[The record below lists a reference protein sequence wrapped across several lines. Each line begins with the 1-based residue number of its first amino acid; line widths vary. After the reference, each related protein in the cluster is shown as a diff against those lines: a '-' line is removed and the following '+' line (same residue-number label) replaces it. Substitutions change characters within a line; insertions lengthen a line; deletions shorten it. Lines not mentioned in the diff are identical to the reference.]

1 MFATIIQSQADN
13 GYRQT
18 VLVPQNGEVRVYDR
32 TVAETSQ
39 RGIAGSWVEVTE
51 TSPTIIGTN
60 VVLGQPVAIAISPSD
75 LVQLLN
81 EPKPTTLLQKLV
93 RAVQGQVIPTGDHLN
108 VVFSNLYAIASS
120 DPLALGKYSK
130 VRGFSQPTQ
139 TTPASQPVAV
149 VADEPELV
157 SAFTT
162 VQPQEIERV
171 WANLPIPK
179 VEGYIERVIDGMPE
193 TEFWDKAIANGD
205 NVLLSGHAGV
215 GKTESVENLASR
227 LGLPFHRFE
236 MHRNLNT
243 QVTEGRLMP
252 KTEGGWRWHYSRLA
266 TAVRQPSVILL
277 NELSRT
283 SSGNATL
290 FLGILEE
297 RKLMIES
304 LNEEIDVHPECII
317 IADQNVGRYYVGT
330 QEQDKALL
338 DRFNV
343 KIDYEDDPAIESKL
357 IPSPALLEIAQSL
370 RYLSETEPSKHRTR
384 VGLRMLKNFVSQ
396 ARVYN
401 FQFAVNRFVANFA
414 PAERESV
421 LLQFEARYE
430 NIASELNVPVGN
442 YSNL

>member
-32 TVAETSQ
+32 TVSETSQ
-39 RGIAGSWVEVTE
+39 RGISGAWVEVTE
-51 TSPTIIGTN
+51 TSPTTIGTN
-60 VVLGQPVAIAISPSD
+60 VVLGQPVSIAISPSD
-75 LVQLLN
+75 MMQLVN

-93 RAVQGQVIPTGDHLN
+93 RAVQGQVYPTADRLN
-108 VVFSNLYAIASS
+108 AVFGNLYTTASS

-130 VRGFSQPTQ
+130 VRGFAQPVA
-139 TTPASQPVAV
+139 PAPQPVAV
-149 VADEPELV
+149 SAPQPELV

-162 VQPQEIERV
+162 VQSHEIEKV
-171 WANLPIPK
+171 WASLPVPK
-179 VEGYIERVIDGMPE
+179 VEGYFGRTIDGMPE
-193 TEFWDKAIANGD
+193 DEFWDKAIANGD

-215 GKTESVENLASR
+215 GKTESATNLASR

-252 KTEGGWRWHYSRLA
+252 KPEGGWRWHYSRLA
-266 TAVRQPSVILL
+266 TAVTRPSVILL

-283 SSGNATL
+283 SAGNATL

-304 LNEEIDVHPECII
+304 LNEELDVHPECII

-343 KIDYEDDPAIESKL
+343 KIDFEDDPAIESKL
-357 IPSPALLEIAQSL
+357 IPSPSLLEVANSL
-370 RYLSETEPSKHRTR
+370 RYLSENEPSKHRTR
-384 VGLRMLKNFVSQ
+384 VGLRMLKNFVNQ
-396 ARVYN
+396 AKVYN
-401 FQFAVNRFVANFA
+401 FQFAVNRFVANFP

-421 LLQFEARYE
+421 MLQFESRYS
-430 NIASELNVPVGN
+430 NIAEELNVPVGN
-442 YSNL
+442 FSNL